1 MGISPRSRWSN
12 RDEVSYRDRKTPK
25 GTPWK
30 PQIHK
35 WRAVKGG
42 NSASWLLVGQ
52 ATGLAALV
60 MLYTGVDATESN
72 LDEVALQ
79 WGRGT
84 AALAVTLS
92 FGMTSILLMFRVIIS
107 RHTSRKRKRLAKI
120 WILGSIIAAYAIAF
134 T

>member
-1 MGISPRSRWSN
+1 
-12 RDEVSYRDRKTPK
+12 
-25 GTPWK
+25 
-30 PQIHK
+30 
-35 WRAVKGG
+35 
-42 NSASWLLVGQ
+42 
-52 ATGLAALV
+52 